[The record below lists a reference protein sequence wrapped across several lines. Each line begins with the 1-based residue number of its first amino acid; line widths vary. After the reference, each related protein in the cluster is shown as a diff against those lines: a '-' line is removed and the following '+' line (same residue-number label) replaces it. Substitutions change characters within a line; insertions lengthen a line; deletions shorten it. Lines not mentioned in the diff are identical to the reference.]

1 MPTGPTEPFRLRAVA
16 LPAFAPTIV
25 NGIGHAAIL
34 PVLALH
40 ARDLGATVGQAAFV
54 VALLGIG
61 SLLTSLPAGAF
72 VARVGERR
80 ALALAGILDAVA
92 MAAAAL
98 SPSLPALA
106 LAILLSGVS
115 WSVFLLA
122 RQGFLI
128 SVTPS
133 HLLARAMST
142 LGGSHRVGAFVGPTL
157 GAGLIAWSGDLRAV
171 FWLAA
176 AMALTSTVIILLVR
190 DITPQPA
197 GRARTGG
204 EQEGRG
210 SVVTLRGVLVEH
222 RRVLLT
228 LGSAVLV
235 IGGARSLRAT
245 VLPLWA
251 DHVGISA
258 EATSLVFG
266 VAAFVEILLFY
277 PAGWTMDRFGRT
289 VVAVPVV
296 VLIGIG
302 VALLP
307 LADGLVLFTVLAV
320 VMAVGNGMGSGIVMT
335 LGADT
340 APAAGRAQYLGGWRL
355 AGDVG
360 TTSGPLTVTVL
371 TAVWPLAAACVVTG
385 VLCLAGS
392 LWVWRRVAA
401 SEETR
406 RARLRDAGS
415 GAGPGS

>member
-1 MPTGPTEPFRLRAVA
+1 MPTPTGEFRLRDVA
-16 LPAFAPTIV
+16 LAAFAPTVV

-40 ARDLGATVGQAAFV
+40 ARDLGAGVGQAAFV

-80 ALALAGILDAVA
+80 ALALAGVVDAVA
-92 MAAAAL
+92 MAGAAVA
-98 SPSLPALA
+98 PSLLTLA
-106 LAILLSGVS
+106 LAVLLSGVS

-128 SVTPS
+128 SVTPL

-142 LGGSHRVGAFVGPTL
+142 LGGSHRVGAFVGPTV
-157 GAGLIAWSGDLRAV
+157 GAALIAGTGDLRAV
-171 FWLAA
+171 FWLAC
-176 AMALTSTVIILLVR
+176 AMALTSTVIILVVR
-190 DITPQPA
+190 DVSVAARPGASPSAAARGGAGPA
-197 GRARTGG
+197 VDVGRT
-204 EQEGRG
+204 
-210 SVVTLRGVLVEH
+210 TLRGVLRQH
-222 RRVLLT
+222 RHVLLT

-235 IGGARSLRAT
+235 ISGARSLRAT

-266 VAAFVEILLFY
+266 AAAFVEILLFY

-296 VLIGIG
+296 ALIGLG
-302 VALLP
+302 VLLLP
-307 LADGLVLFTVLAV
+307 LAEGLPLFTVLAV
-320 VMAVGNGMGSGIVMT
+320 LMAVGNGMGSGIVMT

-340 APAAGRAQYLGGWRL
+340 APEVGRAQYLGGWRL

-360 TTSGPLTVTVL
+360 TTSGPLLVTVL
-371 TAVWPLAAACVVTG
+371 AAGWPLAAACAATG
-385 VLCLAGS
+385 ALLLAGS
-392 LWVWRRVAA
+392 LWVWRRVAVV
-401 SEETR
+401 EGGR
-406 RARLRDAGS
+406 RDVARS
-415 GAGPGS
+415 

>member
-1 MPTGPTEPFRLRAVA
+1 MTYSVLHIDEAERIPGHGFSWRPLRKVLGTTAFGINGYTAGPGDEVIEDHDETSAGSAGHEELYVVVSGAATFTVDGDEIQAPAGTLLSVPPGTRRGATATEPG
-16 LPAFAPTIV
+16 T
-25 NGIGHAAIL
+25 
-34 PVLALH
+34 
-40 ARDLGATVGQAAFV
+40 T
-54 VALLGIG
+54 
-61 SLLTSLPAGAF
+61 
-72 VARVGERR
+72 
-80 ALALAGILDAVA
+80 
-92 MAAAAL
+92 
-98 SPSLPALA
+98 
-106 LAILLSGVS
+106 
-115 WSVFLLA
+115 
-122 RQGFLI
+122 
-128 SVTPS
+128 
-133 HLLARAMST
+133 
-142 LGGSHRVGAFVGPTL
+142 
-157 GAGLIAWSGDLRAV
+157 
-171 FWLAA
+171 
-176 AMALTSTVIILLVR
+176 
-190 DITPQPA
+190 
-197 GRARTGG
+197 
-204 EQEGRG
+204 
-210 SVVTLRGVLVEH
+210 
-222 RRVLLT
+222 
-228 LGSAVLV
+228 VLV

-296 VLIGIG
+296 VLIGAG

-385 VLCLAGS
+385 LLCLAGS